1 MLVKF
6 VLLARR
12 GDLSHAAFAAHWR
25 GPHATLLGGLE
36 EHRALNLAYVQNLV
50 VTAPGEPAVGDAD
63 GIAQTWP
70 RDAASLEAGFHESPR
85 YAALVLPDVR
95 AFVDTGRT
103 RIVYA
108 ARQRAFGAQRP
119 GGAKLLGFLR
129 APEGVAPAP
138 FVAAWCAAQAAA
150 LQAQGLAPLLR
161 GVALHGVVKTQA
173 PGQAEDAAGGA
184 AGWCHAVAEIRC
196 VDDAALHDLL
206 TRHPPAALAGAGRLV
221 ALHAVREA
229 PIYGAVPDDIP
240 HPGTTA

>member
-6 VLLARR
+6 VLLTRR
-12 GDLSHAAFAAHWR
+12 GDLSHEAFAAHWR
-25 GPHATLLGGLE
+25 GPHATLLEGLE
-36 EHRALNLAYVQNLV
+36 EHRALNLAYVQNHV
-50 VTAPGEPAVGDAD
+50 MAAPGDPAGDGAD

-85 YAALVLPDVR
+85 YAELVLPDVR

-129 APEGVAPAP
+129 APECAAPVP

-150 LQAQGLAPLLR
+150 LQAHGLAPLLR
-161 GVALHGVVKTQA
+161 GAALHGVLKTQA
-173 PGQAEDAAGGA
+173 PAAAGDA
-184 AGWCHAVAEIRC
+184 QGWCHAVAEIRC

-206 TRHPPAALAGAGRLV
+206 ARHPPAALAGAGRLV

-229 PIYGAVPDDIP
+229 PIYGAAPDDTPIQGP
-240 HPGTTA
+240 NQE

>member
-6 VLLARR
+6 VLLTRR
-12 GDLSHAAFAAHWR
+12 GDLSREAFAAHWR
-25 GPHATLLGGLE
+25 GPHATLLAGLA
-36 EHRALNLAYVQNLV
+36 EHRALNLAYVQNHV
-50 VTAPGEPAVGDAD
+50 VAAPGAPSGDGAD

-70 RDAASLEAGFHESPR
+70 RDATSLEAGFHESPR
-85 YAALVLPDVR
+85 YTALVLPDVR

-119 GGAKLLGFLR
+119 GGAKLLGFIR

-150 LQAQGLAPLLR
+150 LQAHGLAPLLR
-161 GVALHGVVKTQA
+161 GVALHGVLKTQA
-173 PGQAEDAAGGA
+173 PGAVGDAE
-184 AGWCHAVAEIRC
+184 GWCHAVAEIRC
-196 VDDAALHDLL
+196 VDEAALHDLL
-206 TRHPPAALAGAGRLV
+206 VRHPPAALAGAGRLV

-229 PIYGAVPDDIP
+229 PIYGATPDAKPIQGP
-240 HPGTTA
+240 VQE